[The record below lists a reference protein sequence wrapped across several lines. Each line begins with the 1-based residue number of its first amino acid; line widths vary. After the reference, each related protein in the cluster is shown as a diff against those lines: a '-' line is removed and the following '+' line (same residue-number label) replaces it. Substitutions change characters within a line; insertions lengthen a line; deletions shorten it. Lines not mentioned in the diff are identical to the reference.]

1 MYLIG
6 SQKMVKVV
14 KWGNSLAIRFPKE
27 IVDILQLKEGQQ
39 IDIRK
44 ADADTEKK
52 KKPLSRAIRARLR
65 KYEGKLPP
73 GWKIG

>member
-1 MYLIG
+1 
-6 SQKMVKVV
+6 MVKVV
-14 KWGNSLAIRFPKE
+14 KWGNSLAIRFPRE

-44 ADADTEKK
+44 ADADTAKK

-65 KYEGKLPP
+65 KYEGRLPP

>member
-1 MYLIG
+1 
-6 SQKMVKVV
+6 MVKVV
-14 KWGNSLAIRFPKE
+14 RWGNSLAIRFPKE

-44 ADADTEKK
+44 AGADTGKK

>member
-1 MYLIG
+1 
-6 SQKMVKVV
+6 MVKVV

>member
-1 MYLIG
+1 
-6 SQKMVKVV
+6 MVKVV

-27 IVDILQLKEGQQ
+27 IVDVLQLKEGQQ
-39 IDIRK
+39 IDVRR
-44 ADADTEKK
+44 ADADAEKK

>member
-1 MYLIG
+1 
-6 SQKMVKVV
+6 MVKVV

-39 IDIRK
+39 IDIRR
-44 ADADTEKK
+44 ADLDTGKK